1 MKPFASEKRS
11 RIADIGFVGR
21 PPETEIMHLNR
32 RTALAA
38 MGGSLIA
45 MKAQGVF
52 AQAAPAPAAAPT
64 GPFKLDPLPYPN
76 DRNAPTIDAET
87 MELHHGKHH
96 AAFIT
101 NLNTAFA
108 KEPDLAKKP
117 LAEMLANLSSLP
129 EALRPVV
136 RNSGGGHANHAMFWT
151 IMGGKGG
158 EPTGDLK
165 AAIDKDLGGFAKLQ
179 TDFNAAGARQF
190 GSGWVFVVL
199 GKDGKLAI
207 VNRPNQDSPWMDG
220 TPVVFGNDV
229 WEHAYYLT
237 YRNRRADYLKAWW
250 NVVDWSKVNDRFA
263 AAKAGTLAI

>member
-1 MKPFASEKRS
+1 MLN
-11 RIADIGFVGR
+11 
-21 PPETEIMHLNR
+21 LNR
-32 RTALAA
+32 RTALTAIGGGLLA
-38 MGGSLIA
+38 MRAGASF
-45 MKAQGVF
+45 AQG
-52 AQAAPAPAAAPT
+52 AATPAPA
-64 GPFKLDPLPYPN
+64 GPFKLDPLPYPA

-101 NLNTAFA
+101 NLNTALGD
-108 KEPDLAKKP
+108 KPDLAKMP
-117 LAEMLANLSSLP
+117 MRELLANLNTLP
-129 EALRPVV
+129 EAVRGVI

-179 TDFNAAGARQF
+179 TDFNTAGTRQF

-199 GKDGKLAI
+199 GKDGKLA
-207 VNRPNQDSPWMDG
+207 VQSRPNQDSPWMDG
-220 TPVVFGNDV
+220 TPVLFGNDV

-250 NVVDWSKVNDRFA
+250 NVVDWAKVSDRYA
-263 AAKAGTLAI
+263 AAKTGKLAI